1 MSEYDLIF
9 AWSEATSHLTNLM
22 QFWVSITFAILMVA
36 HFASERLNLFL
47 VCVLIALY
55 SVFSTFFFGVFMADG
70 SLINSIFSDA
80 AALVESQGENAS
92 QTLISLSRY
101 NFFGG
106 ETGSYAL
113 IVVSPL
119 TYLCT
124 VGYLI
129 HNYKLS
135 KRNHDANSE

>member
-1 MSEYDLIF
+1 MNEYDLIF
-9 AWSEATSHLTNLM
+9 AWSEVTSHLNNLM

-55 SVFSTFFFGVFMADG
+55 SVFSTFFFGLYMADG
-70 SLINSIFSDA
+70 SLIASIFSDA
-80 AALVESQGENAS
+80 AALAESQGENAS

-106 ETGSYAL
+106 EQGAYAL
-113 IVVSPL
+113 VVVSPL
-119 TYLCT
+119 TYLCA

-129 HNYKLS
+129 YNYKQS
-135 KRNHDANSE
+135 NRNHDVNS